1 MLIKMQN
8 INNILNIGCK
18 YLKNSLIKSPK
29 LDSEILLSH
38 VLNKNLKEMILDY
51 DFRAKDNDVKK
62 FRSLIN
68 RRMTGEPIA
77 YILKNK
83 EFWKYNFYVDQNVL
97 IPRPDTEIIIEEILK
112 ILKKNQKNS
121 VLDIGT
127 GSGCIIISLAK
138 ELPKIYGTAID
149 ISKKAINVAKFN
161 AKIHQLKNRIKF
173 YNSSVD
179 NFFKGKYDLIV
190 SNPPYIDN
198 LKIKYLE
205 KDIVGFEPLLSLKGG
220 QDGASVLNK
229 VIKKSSSLIKI
240 GGKLVLEIGYNQK
253 YIVMDLLTKK
263 KFYIN
268 KIVKDYSNNDRCI
281 IATKL

>member
-1 MLIKMQN
+1 
-8 INNILNIGCK
+8 
-18 YLKNSLIKSPK
+18 
-29 LDSEILLSH
+29 
-38 VLNKNLKEMILDY
+38 MILDY

-77 YILKNK
+77 YILRNK
-83 EFWKYNFYVDQNVL
+83 EFWKYNLYVDQNVL

-112 ILKKNQKNS
+112 IFKKNHKKS

-149 ISKKAINVAKFN
+149 ISKNAINVAKFN
-161 AKIHQLKNRIKF
+161 AKMHQLKNRIKF

-190 SNPPYIDN
+190 SNPPYIKTY
-198 LKIKYLE
+198 KIKYLE
-205 KDIVGFEPLLSLKGG
+205 RDVVNFEPRRSLDGGLDGLSEIR
-220 QDGASVLNK
+220 K
-229 VIKKSSSLIKI
+229 VIKKASELIKKK
-240 GGKLVLEIGYNQK
+240 GKFVLEIGFDQK
-253 YIVMDLLTKK
+253 NKVINLLKNEG
-263 KFYIN
+263 FYIN
-268 KIVKDYSNNDRCI
+268 ITQKDLANNDRCI
-281 IATKL
+281 VSTKI

>member
-1 MLIKMQN
+1 MQN

-18 YLKNSLIKSPK
+18 LLKNSLIKSPK

-38 VLNKNLKEMILDY
+38 VLNKNLKEIILDY

-62 FRSLIN
+62 FRYLIN

-77 YILKNK
+77 YILRNK
-83 EFWKYNFYVDQNVL
+83 EFWKYNLYVDQNVL

-112 ILKKNQKNS
+112 IFKKNHKKS

-161 AKIHQLKNRIKF
+161 AKIHQLNNRIKF
-173 YNSSVD
+173 YNSSDD

-205 KDIVGFEPLLSLKGG
+205 KDVVGFEPLVSLIGG

>member
-1 MLIKMQN
+1 MQN

-18 YLKNSLIKSPK
+18 LLKNSLIKSPK

-77 YILKNK
+77 YILRNK
-83 EFWKYNFYVDQNVL
+83 EFWKYNLYVDQNVL

-112 ILKKNQKNS
+112 IFKKNHKKS

-161 AKIHQLKNRIKF
+161 AKMHQLKNRIKF

-190 SNPPYIDN
+190 SNPPYINDF
-198 LKIKYLE
+198 KIKYLE
-205 KDIVGFEPLLSLKGG
+205 KDIVGFEPPVSLKGG

-263 KFYIN
+263 KFHIN

-281 IATKL
+281 IATKI